1 MQIVQRHHTRDACEI
16 RTDMVQVQMNG
27 RRFEEDPACAAN
39 QRESTG
45 EDEKADEER
54 DGWIRVESRGRGK
67 APDD

>member
-1 MQIVQRHHTRDACEI
+1 
-16 RTDMVQVQMNG
+16 MNG